1 MRKMNMKTKTTL
13 AVLLSSSMLLAA
25 CGTSVQT
32 VTEETAPND
41 ILKAVAAINEDST
54 AEDVTNAM
62 TGIIN
67 RTAEAYDYKVV
78 TDLDNKVTNFEQAED
93 GTLSQT
99 SQNSRSIDRSIADG
113 EVMYELLEQESG
125 DQSMVGMMSANI
137 DTITTLY
144 ATIDEGDLSSDTQKL
159 TVSNVGTNDSGVEGG
174 SDMAQM
180 VKDTVVSP
188 LYSYMG
194 ANLIIQPMASPE
206 YYNFAL
212 KKKGDV
218 YEWTIDIKD
227 KESYNSFIDN
237 YVQENYGYERT
248 DLNGDGSLVVD
259 QYDTTSVSVVVSM
272 DENGVISTIRNT
284 NKNMVG
290 NKDNLINL
298 GAVQTVTIGGVSS
311 TLVDEI
317 KQVFADAADEKLTEG
332 GNFELTGLTET
343 VEQTPVSDDAADQKK
358 PVDDQDAEN
367 ASGEDEKAEDK
378 TSSDEEKAADEGSS
392 EESTDEKT
400 E

>member
-159 TVSNVGTNDSGVEGG
+159 TVSNVGTNDSGVEEG

>member
-1 MRKMNMKTKTTL
+1 MKTKTTL

-159 TVSNVGTNDSGVEGG
+159 TVSNVGTNDSGVEEG